1 MKRNGFTLI
10 ELLVVIAII
19 AILAAILFP
28 VFAQAREKAR
38 QTACLS
44 DQKQIG
50 LAMMQYVQDNDEL
63 WPYQALVGGSLT
75 QGWPLVGSG
84 IAGASPYNYKDA
96 VLPYTKNEQIWLCPS
111 DRPNA
116 ALKVAVPN
124 VGYHMNGN
132 VITAAGL
139 ADAQILA
146 PSNLMILR
154 ESGNGLVF
162 DRAYLRPEP
171 GQCDAVMSY
180 DRTHAGAFEI
190 HFNGFNLLFAD
201 GHAKYYKPTNQQHLS
216 MFPQDEGD
224 SSATKHTPAANYCN
238 AADNFTPAQ

>member
-1 MKRNGFTLI
+1 MKRTGFTLI

-44 DQKQIG
+44 NEKQIG
-50 LAMMQYVQDNDEL
+50 LAMMQYVQDNDET
-63 WPYQALVGGSLT
+63 WPAQAKDAMALAD
-75 QGWPLVGSG
+75 SG
-84 IAGASPYNYKDA
+84 IAGANPYNWRDSVY
-96 VLPYTKNEQIWLCPS
+96 PYIKNLQIWLCPS
-111 DRPNA
+111 DRPNGP
-116 ALKVAVPN
+116 LKVATPN

-132 VITAAGL
+132 LITPTGTT
-139 ADAQILA
+139 DAQIVA

-154 ESGNGLVF
+154 ETGSALVF
-162 DRAYLRPEP
+162 DRAYLRPVR
-171 GQCDAVMSY
+171 GQCDGVVSY
-180 DRTHAGAFEI
+180 DRTHKGSFEI
-190 HFNGFNLLFAD
+190 HFDGFNLLFAD

-224 SSATKHTPAANYCN
+224 SSATVHTPAAPYCN
-238 AADNFTPAQ
+238 AADNYSPAQ